1 VTASSKNDQ
10 KLFVQINQTCF
21 KTGIIPI
28 HIWNGETQTTQVK
41 LESILSILN
50 AS

>member
-1 VTASSKNDQ
+1 VAALSKNDQ
-10 KLFVQINQTCF
+10 KLFVQINQTRF
-21 KTGIIPI
+21 ETYIKPI
-28 HIWNGETQTTQVK
+28 HIWDDKIRTIQVK